1 MVGKVIHRRLHPAA
15 VQCHTGQLQAHLAG
29 RQGGNQ
35 GQLERDR
42 MDAADTRLLHSRL
55 GLAGHNC
62 IATLFFCTGSPLGCA
77 RQTAALDA
85 ARACIDAHPLA
96 ARAGATSPNPQV
108 VVVRVLAPQVEAAME
123 LLRAI
128 RVAWRAELWQLG
140 AGVPRIWAM

>member
-1 MVGKVIHRRLHPAA
+1 LWLE
-15 VQCHTGQLQAHLAG
+15 CG
-29 RQGGNQ
+29 RI
-35 GQLERDR
+35 
-42 MDAADTRLLHSRL
+42 DAADIRLLKSPL
-55 GLAGHNC
+55 GLAGNNC
-62 IATLFFCTGSPLGCA
+62 IATLFFCTGGPLGRA

-85 ARACIDAHPLA
+85 ARACIDGHPLA
-96 ARAGATSPNPQV
+96 ASAGATSPNPQV